1 MNRAQTIVVEARLQG
16 KTIEEAAA
24 LAGLKYSY
32 VAKLVAGMKGQVKNE
47 IIKRTRQSER
57 KLRKDTDITRADILA
72 NFQEI
77 YAQAMTLTEVKDNK
91 GRVVDYRANL
101 SAACKAQENIGR
113 IIGVYAED
121 NKQRGSGSLG
131 EALAD
136 LIRTRTAL
144 QAASQR
150 QAQLTGSAESEDTL
164 MTGKHG
170 GIDVI
175 DQCSGPIDSDN
186 EKETPVLAE
195 FSEKAEAK
203 GKSETQNIIEGAP

>member
-47 IIKRTRQSER
+47 IIKRERQIQR
-57 KLRKDTDITRADILA
+57 KLRKNTDITRADILA
-72 NFQEI
+72 NFQDI
-77 YAQAMTLTEVKDNK
+77 YAQAMVLTEIKDAK
-91 GRVVDYRANL
+91 GRILDYRSNL

-121 NKQRGSGSLG
+121 NKQRGTGSLG

-144 QAASQR
+144 AVAEQR
-150 QAQLTGSAESEDTL
+150 REELTGGSQSESSEV
-164 MTGKHG
+164 M
-170 GIDVI
+170 
-175 DQCSGPIDSDN
+175 SPNSD
-186 EKETPVLAE
+186 KEEETAVLAE
-195 FSEKAEAK
+195 FSEKPGVK
-203 GKSETQNIIEGAP
+203 GKSEKQVEIEGAP